1 MLRDGRGSA
10 DPAPEEVAMSTTMDR
25 TTGLTRPEVPTDGSR
40 GIRLRVLLVCG
51 VVYSVVYAVAND
63 VIAATLYDGYSRMS
77 QAISELSATGA
88 PTRPFLTA
96 MVPVF
101 SVLMIAFGIGVWK
114 AATRNRALRVTGALF
129 IAHGLATS
137 LWLLAPMSSRE
148 EMIEGTMPANDV
160 GHIVLTAVTVLLIL
174 GQIGF
179 GAAGFGMRF
188 RLYSIATAVTVL
200 VFGALTGMESPK
212 VPAGDPTPWMGL
224 YERISVGA
232 WLLWMAVLA
241 IILLHARR
249 AAPEVRVPDTPGEL
263 VKRM

>member
-1 MLRDGRGSA
+1 
-10 DPAPEEVAMSTTMDR
+10 MSTMMDR
-25 TTGLTRPEVPTDGSR
+25 TRELHHLDTSTERSR
-40 GIRLRVLLVCG
+40 SSLPKVLLASG
-51 VVYSVVYAVAND
+51 VAYSVVYAVAND

-88 PTRPFLTA
+88 PTRPFLTVMLPA
-96 MVPVF
+96 F

-114 AATRNRALRVTGALF
+114 AATRSRALRVTGALL
-129 IAHGLATS
+129 IAHGFTAP

-179 GAAGFGMRF
+179 GAAGLSIRF
-188 RLYSIATAVTVL
+188 RLYSTATAVTVL

-224 YERISVGA
+224 YERISIGA
-232 WLLWMAVLA
+232 WLLWIAVLA
-241 IILLHARR
+241 VILLRARR
-249 AAPEVRVPDTPGEL
+249 DAPEGTVPATPGEL
-263 VKRM
+263 IGRA